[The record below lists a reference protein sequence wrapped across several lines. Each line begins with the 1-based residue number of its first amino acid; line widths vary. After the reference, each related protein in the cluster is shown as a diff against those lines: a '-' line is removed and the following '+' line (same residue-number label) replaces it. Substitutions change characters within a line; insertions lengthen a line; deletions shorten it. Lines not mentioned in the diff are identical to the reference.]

1 VVGYGVGDLGND
13 RGNSPESRGM
23 AGAHDQGRYLH
34 TGSGGWSSFQG

>member
-23 AGAHDQGRYLH
+23 AGAHDQGE
-34 TGSGGWSSFQG
+34 SSLVGFGV